1 MFNNYISSS
10 GSTLMIGDVEG
21 NLHLWDASGMGRAS
35 GGGGNSEG
43 KDQGRP
49 PPISQLW
56 VVEGAHQVAS
66 IRVRNGAHKNDFFSI
81 FPGRSPS
88 SFALRGRRLL
98 RLLRPADQGVGHRV
112 AERGRRRR
120 GRRKEAAEA
129 VLVLLLSGEGRPA
142 GADAGAVLLAASL
155 RPGLLRRASGIWDSP
170 NIFGFET

>member
-1 MFNNYISSS
+1 
-10 GSTLMIGDVEG
+10 MIGDVEG
-21 NLHLWDASGMGRAS
+21 NLHLWDASGMGRAN
-35 GGGGNSEG
+35 GGGGNGEG
-43 KDQGRP
+43 KDQGRT

-66 IRVRNGAHKNDFFSI
+66 IRARNGAHKNDFYSI

-112 AERGRRRR
+112 AERGRRRSG

-129 VLVLLLSGEGRPA
+129 VLVLLLLSGEGRA
-142 GADAGAVLLAASL
+142 TGADAGAVLLAASL

>member
-1 MFNNYISSS
+1 
-10 GSTLMIGDVEG
+10 MIGDVEG

-66 IRVRNGAHKNDFFSI
+66 IRARNGAHKIDFFSI
-81 FPGRSPS
+81 FSGRSPS

-120 GRRKEAAEA
+120 GGRRKEAAEA
-129 VLVLLLSGEGRPA
+129 VLVLLLLSGEGRPA

-155 RPGLLRRASGIWDSP
+155 RPGLLRRAAGIWDSP